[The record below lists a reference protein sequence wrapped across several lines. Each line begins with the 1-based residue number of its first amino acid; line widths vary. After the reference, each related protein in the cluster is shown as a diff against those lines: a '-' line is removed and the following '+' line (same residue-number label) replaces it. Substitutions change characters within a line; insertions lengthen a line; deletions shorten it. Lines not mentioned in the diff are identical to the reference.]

1 MTISSQKKILV
12 RKTFIS
18 FLLFAILFI
27 IAIPAGAENPT
38 CEPGEGTDGYCLLAP
53 LTPDQTKPV
62 DLGTYLATMFRIF
75 IAVAGIL
82 ATLMIIIAGFQYMM
96 SEAGASKAEAK
107 KKIWNA
113 ILGLLLALGSY
124 AILNTINPNLVN
136 VSFTLEPVEI
146 VSTAPTTPGG
156 GISTSTPPTDDT
168 GVSEQDKA
176 VFASVLANEEA
187 ARNILGFDRIRVKE
201 PICQNVGAPPGCTN
215 VGLLNVEAVRSQ
227 LRVLQEKCFVE
238 LDSPCSITI
247 TGGTEWWL
255 HGNKSTSLSNNS
267 TQHRPGN
274 AVVDIRKDTNTD
286 KFIKEFGELLGPGRE
301 CSNLGPRYRFNGKI
315 YVDEGTHWHACL

>member
-124 AILNTINPNLVN
+124 AILNTINPELTKLNDLKLIVN
-136 VSFTLEPVEI
+136 
-146 VSTAPTTPGG
+146 
-156 GISTSTPPTDDT
+156 
-168 GVSEQDKA
+168 
-176 VFASVLANEEA
+176 EA
-187 ARNILGFDRIRVKE
+187 AQKVEVVNFQIVEDIVGFKK
-201 PICQNVGAPPGCTN
+201 
-215 VGLLNVEAVRSQ
+215 Q
-227 LRVLQEKCFVE
+227 LF
-238 LDSPCSITI
+238 
-247 TGGTEWWL
+247 
-255 HGNKSTSLSNNS
+255 
-267 TQHRPGN
+267 
-274 AVVDIRKDTNTD
+274 
-286 KFIKEFGELLGPGRE
+286 ELLRQADPVNAMSWLWIAGCESGWTYNPAVENHSSNVPDPDGACGLFQMYCGCNGSSPRDCGKGDVATQVQNAIALFHERGPG
-301 CSNLGPRYRFNGKI
+301 
-315 YVDEGTHWHACL
+315 